1 MKPDDF
7 LAMTFIKKYPID
19 TARLFESMNAQEASQ
34 FLTTLPSEPV
44 ASVLQHTLPQTSLR
58 ILELLPE
65 KKIIEIFSYI
75 SATSAVSILSH
86 GEPSWQVGILGKLD
100 TKTHAST
107 LKAFS
112 YPEQS
117 AGRLADPSVLV
128 FTADRTVSDA
138 ILWVQKQPDHETD
151 DMFILNRQQH
161 LVGKVPMRSL
171 LITDPDIRI
180 EKVMIPNLDS
190 LSADLSLEEIRHS
203 PYWQTSSTLPVIDST
218 QAFLGVI
225 RYHTVLATAKTE
237 DVPKKQHSHSDEHQH
252 LPNKPVKA
260 EKETSQYTASIKPGQ
275 TPSLNL

>member
-7 LAMTFIKKYPID
+7 LAQTFLKKYPID
-19 TARLFESMNAQEASQ
+19 TARLLESMNAQEAAQ
-34 FLTTLPSEPV
+34 FLTTVPTEAV
-44 ASVLQHTLPQTSLR
+44 ARVLQHTLPQTSLSILTLLAEEK
-58 ILELLPE
+58 ILEV
-65 KKIIEIFSYI
+65 FSYI
-75 SATSAVSILSH
+75 SATSAISILSH

-117 AGRLADPSVLV
+117 AGRLADPGVLV

-138 ILWVQKQPDHETD
+138 ILWVQKHPAHETD
-151 DMFILNRQQH
+151 DMFILNRQQQ
-161 LVGKVPMRSL
+161 LVGKVTMRSL

-180 EKVMIPNLDS
+180 EKVMIQNLDT

-203 PYWQTSSTLPVIDST
+203 PYWHTSSTLPVIDST

-225 RYHTVLATAKTE
+225 RHVTVLNSTPTEEGPRKQNSHPTA
-237 DVPKKQHSHSDEHQH
+237 PPR
-252 LPNKPVKA
+252 LPNTSVNT
-260 EKETSQYTASIKPGQ
+260 EKETSQYAAPIKPGQ
-275 TPSLNL
+275 KASVNL

>member
-1 MKPDDF
+1 MNPHDF
-7 LAMTFIKKYPID
+7 LALTFLKKYPID
-19 TARLFESMNAQEASQ
+19 TSRLLESMNAQEAAQ

-44 ASVLQHTLPQTSLR
+44 ARVLQHTLPQTSQS

-100 TKTHAST
+100 TKAHAST

-117 AGRLADPSVLV
+117 AGRLADPNVLV

-138 ILWVQKQPDHETD
+138 ILWVQKQPEHKTD
-151 DMFILNRQQH
+151 DMFILNRQH
-161 LVGKVPMRSL
+161 RLVGKVPMRTL
-171 LITDPDIRI
+171 LITDPDTRV
-180 EKVMIPNLDS
+180 EKVMIQNLDG
-190 LSADLSLEEIRHS
+190 LSADMSLEEIRHS
-203 PYWQTSSTLPVIDST
+203 PYWQSSSTLPVIDST

-225 RYHTVLATAKTE
+225 RSHTVLASAKTE
-237 DVPKKQHSHSDEHQH
+237 EVPKKPSPHPTSPQRPPSESG
-252 LPNKPVKA
+252 NA
-260 EKETSQYTASIKPGQ
+260 EKDRSQYTTAIKPDH

>member
-7 LAMTFIKKYPID
+7 LAMTFLKKYPID
-19 TARLFESMNAQEASQ
+19 TARLFESINAQEAAQ
-34 FLTTLPSEPV
+34 FLTTIPSESV
-44 ASVLQHTLPQTSLR
+44 ASVLQHTLPQTGLR

-65 KKIIEIFSYI
+65 KKIIEVFSYI
-75 SATSAVSILSH
+75 SATSAISILRH

-100 TKTHAST
+100 TKNHAST
-107 LKAFS
+107 LKAFT

-138 ILWVQKQPDHETD
+138 ILWVQKQPAYESD
-151 DMFILNRQQH
+151 DMFILNRQHH

-180 EKVMIPNLDS
+180 EKIMQQNLDR

-203 PYWQTSSTLPVIDST
+203 PYWQASSTLPVIDST

-225 RYHTVLATAKTE
+225 RYHTVLASAKTQE
-237 DVPKKQHSHSDEHQH
+237 VPKNENLHPADPQR
-252 LPNKPVKA
+252 LPNKSVKA
-260 EKETSQYTASIKPGQ
+260 EKGTTQYTASINPGQ
-275 TPSLNL
+275 KPSLNF